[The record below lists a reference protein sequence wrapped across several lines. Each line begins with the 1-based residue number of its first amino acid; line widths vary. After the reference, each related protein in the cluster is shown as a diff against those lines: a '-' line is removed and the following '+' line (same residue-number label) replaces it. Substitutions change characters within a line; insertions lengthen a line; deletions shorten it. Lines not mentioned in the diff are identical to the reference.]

1 MKVLLKKNIG
11 HLGNIGD
18 VVEVSNG
25 YARNYLLPQ
34 GVGAELT
41 KDNLHRFES
50 EKRRLIATEE
60 ETKAKQQVLA
70 KEIEKA
76 SCTIIANATEEG
88 HLYGSVVARDISVQ
102 LASQN
107 LAVDPKC
114 ILLNEPIKKLD
125 IYKVKVR
132 LHPEVETTLKVWVV
146 KGDESAVAPTSTV
159 DEEGELEDI
168 DDDESHG
175 VDDDKVDES

>member
-1 MKVLLKKNIG
+1 MKVLLKKNIT

-25 YARNYLLPQ
+25 YARNFLLPQ
-34 GVGAELT
+34 GVVAELT

-50 EKRRLIATEE
+50 EKRRLIAKEE
-60 ETKAKQQVLA
+60 ENKSKQQVLA

-88 HLYGSVVARDISVQ
+88 HLYGSVVARDIASQ

-114 ILLNEPIKKLD
+114 ILLDEPIKKLD

-146 KGDESAVAPTSTV
+146 KGDESTVASTTGV
-159 DEEGELEDI
+159 DGEVDLEESDGDLAEEPDI
-168 DDDESHG
+168 DDES
-175 VDDDKVDES
+175 